1 VNELDD
7 AKIAWQEDGHFKRTA
22 RQVAQLKITTAAA
35 PVIVDFRRAI
45 GSKNG

>member
-7 AKIAWQEDGHFKRTA
+7 AKIAWQEDGHCKQTA
-22 RQVAQLKITTAAA
+22 RQVAQLKITTTAE
-35 PVIVDFRRAI
+35 PVLVHSRRAI